1 MASNYS
7 AETLAWEMGSLRRR
21 IKALLSWSSFSRMVT
36 GIDVEKTPGF
46 SETKAQVVVSGGP
59 KEGGLPV
66 LHDGPTG
73 SSLNA

>member
-1 MASNYS
+1 
-7 AETLAWEMGSLRRR
+7 
-21 IKALLSWSSFSRMVT
+21 MVT